1 MHVFAHTT
9 NRYMQKVLD
18 TSEFS
23 LFIDMD
29 IIVTAQMTVCV
40 VTLHKYRLLSANGYL
55 LGITLWKEKEKRV
68 KGRSFLE
75 KRCRKCLV
83 SADNLI
89 AWSSLYRCF
98 RPNGK

>member
-1 MHVFAHTT
+1 MHVFASTG
-9 NRYMQKVLD
+9 RYTQKLLDASDFSLVLD
-18 TSEFS
+18 
-23 LFIDMD
+23 ID

-40 VTLHKYRLLSANGYL
+40 LTLCKYRVLNANGYL
-55 LGITLWKEKEKRV
+55 LGITLLKKEEKRV
-68 KGRSFLE
+68 KDRSFLE
-75 KRCRKCLV
+75 KRYRKRLV

>member
-9 NRYMQKVLD
+9 SRYVQKVLD
-18 TSEFS
+18 ASDFS
-23 LFIDMD
+23 LFIDID

-40 VTLHKYRLLSANGYL
+40 VTLRKYRVLNANGYL
-55 LGITLWKEKEKRV
+55 LGITLLKKEEKRV
-68 KGRSFLE
+68 KDRSFLE
-75 KRCRKCLV
+75 KRYRKCLV

-89 AWSSLYRCF
+89 AWSSLYRHF

>member
-1 MHVFAHTT
+1 MYLHILQAGA
-9 NRYMQKVLD
+9 QKVLD
-18 TSEFS
+18 ASGFS

-40 VTLHKYRLLSANGYL
+40 GTLCKNRVMNAHGCL
-55 LGITLWKEKEKRV
+55 LGITLPKEEEKRV
-68 KGRSFLE
+68 KDRSFLE
-75 KRCRKCLV
+75 KWYRKCLV

-89 AWSSLYRCF
+89 AWSSLCRCF